1 MAVRLRDVASHAGVS
16 VKTVSNVVNDFP
28 HISAATKEKVLR
40 SIEELGY
47 RPNLSARHLKYG
59 RSGFIALAVPE
70 LDIPYFAELA
80 TLVDAKAE
88 QLGYIMLL
96 DITRADQ
103 RAERKVLE
111 GVQSRMIDGVI
122 FSPLSLE
129 AGDIDPSRLGA
140 PTVFLGERS
149 IPKGVDHV
157 AVDSVAAA
165 RAMTE
170 HLLSLGRS
178 RIGAIGRSKGVTT
191 GSARLRG
198 FQKAMKDAGRPIIK
212 EYIRSTDYY
221 SRESGREE
229 MAALLDLPEP
239 PDAVFCFNDLM
250 AIGALRAC
258 AERGVRVPDDVA
270 IAGFDGILEGKYCTP
285 PLTTVTPDLEF
296 LVDKV
301 LEKLVARI
309 KGSEAVG
316 ERVKVPWEL
325 TLRESTLGRWS
336 GVEQ

>member
-122 FSPLSLE
+122 FSPSPL
-129 AGDIDPSRLGA
+129 R
-140 PTVFLGERS
+140 
-149 IPKGVDHV
+149 
-157 AVDSVAAA
+157 
-165 RAMTE
+165 RAT
-170 HLLSLGRS
+170 STRRGSGPPRCSWASGRS
-178 RIGAIGRSKGVTT
+178 PRASTTSPSTRS
-191 GSARLRG
+191 
-198 FQKAMKDAGRPIIK
+198 
-212 EYIRSTDYY
+212 
-221 SRESGREE
+221 
-229 MAALLDLPEP
+229 P
-239 PDAVFCFNDLM
+239 PPA
-250 AIGALRAC
+250 
-258 AERGVRVPDDVA
+258 P
-270 IAGFDGILEGKYCTP
+270 
-285 PLTTVTPDLEF
+285 
-296 LVDKV
+296 
-301 LEKLVARI
+301 
-309 KGSEAVG
+309 
-316 ERVKVPWEL
+316 
-325 TLRESTLGRWS
+325 
-336 GVEQ
+336 